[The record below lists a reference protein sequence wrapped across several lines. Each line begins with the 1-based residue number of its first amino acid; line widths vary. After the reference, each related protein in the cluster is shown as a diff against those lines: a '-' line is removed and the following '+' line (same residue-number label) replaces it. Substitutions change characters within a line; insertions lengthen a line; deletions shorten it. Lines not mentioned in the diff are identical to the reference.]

1 MMPLLPSILLH
12 YAPAL
17 SHHAQQAIEALCQEA
32 HIPAGKVFIS
42 VDQWDAYEYLLT
54 AGVVRSFLLSEDG
67 KDHTIA
73 FFQGGTILSP
83 HVSRTKEGRSLL
95 NLEALTD
102 VTVLK
107 MDARQ
112 FETLIEKNL
121 EVRAFANAVL
131 QQELMRKVNREI
143 QLAAWSAKAR
153 LEQFRQDFEGLENVV
168 PHPMIASYLGITN
181 VSLSRLRKTT
191 K

>member
-1 MMPLLPSILLH
+1 MPSRPSILLH

-17 SHHAQQAIEALCQEA
+17 SHHAQQAIAALCQEVR
-32 HIPAGKVFIS
+32 ITAGKVF
-42 VDQWDAYEYLLT
+42 VTLEQWDTHEYILM
-54 AGVVRSFLLSEDG
+54 AGVVRSFLLSADG

-83 HVSRTKEGRSLL
+83 HVSRTRAGRSLL

-102 VTVLK
+102 VTVLQ

-112 FETLIEKNL
+112 FESLIEKNL

-131 QQELMRKVNREI
+131 QQELMQKVNREI
-143 QLAAWSAKAR
+143 QLASWSAKAR
-153 LEQFRQDFEGLENVV
+153 LEQFRQDFEGLENLV

-181 VSLSRLRKTT
+181 VSLSRLRKIM

>member
-1 MMPLLPSILLH
+1 MPTLLSILLH

-32 HIPAGKVFIS
+32 RIPAGKVF
-42 VDQWDAYEYLLT
+42 VTVNQWDSFEYILT

-67 KDHTIA
+67 KENTIA

-83 HVSRTKEGRSLL
+83 HVSRTQAGRSLL
-95 NLEALTD
+95 NMEALTD
-102 VTVLK
+102 CNVLK
-107 MDARQ
+107 MDAKQ

-131 QQELMRKVNREI
+131 QQELMQKVNREI
-143 QLAAWSAKAR
+143 QLASWSAKAR
-153 LEQFRQDFEGLENVV
+153 LEQFRQDFDGLENVV

-181 VSLSRLRKTT
+181 VSLSRLRKGM